1 MSKRTW
7 YKLRWGMLGILSGGI
22 LLQSACATGAA
33 GLVSSV
39 TSEFIRNAVYKAM
52 GIETFGFSFGT

>member
-1 MSKRTW
+1 
-7 YKLRWGMLGILSGGI
+7 MLAVMSGGI

-33 GLVSSV
+33 GLVSSI
-39 TSEFIRNAVYKAM
+39 TTEFIRNAVYKAM